1 MIELNLTYE
10 ESKKILELGYDFSK
24 VCSEFRFYEEG
35 AKYTSVRRFEDGDV
49 ELYSSQ
55 SYDTE
60 IYSIQE
66 FGVTP
71 IIPKA
76 ALEACLPE
84 YKGYDHDNVI
94 TYRWAGHTSMR
105 SVCFCQF
112 TDDWYIELE
121 DFIHQHK
128 SACEAFIWCH
138 EHYPE
143 ELKKKFSEVM
153 G

>member
-10 ESKKILELGYDFSK
+10 ESKKILEFGYDFSK
-24 VCSEFRFYEEG
+24 VCIEFRFYEEG

-60 IYSIQE
+60 IYSIQHL
-66 FGVTP
+66 GITP

-76 ALEACLPE
+76 ALEACLPTSGDGVGDKE
-84 YKGYDHDNVI
+84 SFYWYKQLQSGDCHERVSYVFNFDHFGDYSI
-94 TYRWAGHTSMR
+94 
-105 SVCFCQF
+105 F
-112 TDDWYIELE
+112 
-121 DFIHQHK
+121 
-128 SACEAFIWCH
+128 EAFVWCH

-143 ELKKKFSEVM
+143 ELRKKFGEVM